1 MRLKRKDL
9 IIITVLIAM
18 CLVTLV
24 GSSYALFTRT
34 FTSTKKI
41 SVQAGTLKVDF
52 AEGNRINLSN
62 VAPMSDNDGMNTTPY
77 TFTITNSGSVAAY
90 YTIRNEEDSS
100 NTLNNKYI
108 KYRLISDNYDSGIK
122 TLDTMGSGYY
132 ILSSENTLAVGK
144 SITYKLYLWLS
155 SEADND
161 AQNKTY
167 QSKIVVQS
175 TTNSISETVATTLLK
190 GVGENGSID
199 ASDPEQTFITGTN
212 PNNYIWYSG
221 KLWRAVSIDPSDNS
235 VKLVTQWN
243 MASIP
248 FNTNGNGI
256 FKGSYMEQWLN
267 DTSVDGFLGNLR
279 EPEKFIKANSVW
291 NATATTETSKPEK
304 ATLVTDTVGL
314 INLYE
319 YTMSYNNIST
329 TDGYLNNGLW
339 WFLLNGLSSS
349 EIYSVKF
356 DDGSVGSIVDTGY
369 SFGIRPAV
377 NLKSNIK
384 ITSGIGTSDNPY
396 RLEGDSDIVIEG
408 TLLSTRYSGEYINF
422 GIGNNKLYRIVSHE
436 NGNGT
441 KIVSD
446 LPLMN
451 SSSEFLASPFD
462 TTSLYYSA
470 DTTIGKFLNGTYLTA
485 DTYLSSTMIKLIDDE
500 TWYSGTVFSGESY
513 KFAKYGD
520 INSKEVVSTNSTA
533 KVGILRI
540 GELMSN
546 QTLPCYENVNY
557 WFITRYSNTKL
568 RRAGYNGDSY
578 FDPPQS
584 SFSFKP
590 AMNLKSN
597 VIITSGDG
605 TKNNPFEVRLAE

>member
-34 FTSTKKI
+34 FTSTKKV

-62 VAPMSDNDGMNTTPY
+62 VAPMSDSDGMNTTPY

-122 TLDTMGSGYY
+122 TLDTIGSGYY
-132 ILSSENTLAVGK
+132 MLSSENTLAVGK

-155 SEADND
+155 SEANND

-199 ASDPEQTFITGTN
+199 ASDPEQTFITGTD

-248 FNTNGNGI
+248 FNTNGNGL
-256 FKGSYMEQWLN
+256 FKESYMEQWLN

-422 GIGNNKLYRIVSHE
+422 GIVNNKLYRIVSHE

-485 DTYLSSTMIKLIDDE
+485 DTYLSSTMIKLIDDG

>member
-1 MRLKRKDL
+1 
-9 IIITVLIAM
+9 
-18 CLVTLV
+18 
-24 GSSYALFTRT
+24 
-34 FTSTKKI
+34 
-41 SVQAGTLKVDF
+41 
-52 AEGNRINLSN
+52 
-62 VAPMSDNDGMNTTPY
+62 
-77 TFTITNSGSVAAY
+77 
-90 YTIRNEEDSS
+90 
-100 NTLNNKYI
+100 
-108 KYRLISDNYDSGIK
+108 
-122 TLDTMGSGYY
+122 
-132 ILSSENTLAVGK
+132 
-144 SITYKLYLWLS
+144 
-155 SEADND
+155 
-161 AQNKTY
+161 
-167 QSKIVVQS
+167 
-175 TTNSISETVATTLLK
+175 
-190 GVGENGSID
+190 
-199 ASDPEQTFITGTN
+199 
-212 PNNYIWYSG
+212 
-221 KLWRAVSIDPSDNS
+221 
-235 VKLVTQWN
+235 
-243 MASIP
+243 
-248 FNTNGNGI
+248 
-256 FKGSYMEQWLN
+256 MEQWLN

-369 SFGIRPAV
+369 SWGIRPAV

-485 DTYLSSTMIKLIDDE
+485 DTYLSSTMIKLIDDG

-597 VIITSGDG
+597 VIITGGDG
-605 TKNNPFEVRLAE
+605 TKNNPFEVKLAE

>member
-9 IIITVLIAM
+9 IIITVLISM

-62 VAPMSDNDGMNTTPY
+62 VAPMSDSDGMNTTPY

-108 KYRLISDNYDSGIK
+108 KYRLISDSYDSGIK

-132 ILSSENTLAVGK
+132 MLSSENTLAVGK

-155 SEADND
+155 SEADNE

-190 GVGENGSID
+190 GVGDNGSID

-243 MASIP
+243 ISAVSY
-248 FNTNGNGI
+248 NEEGNAN
-256 FKGSYMEQWLN
+256 FKGSIIEQWLN
-267 DTSVDGFLGNLR
+267 DTSIDGFLGNLR
-279 EPEKFIKANSVW
+279 EPEKFIKTDSVW
-291 NATATTETSKPEK
+291 NATATTETSKPIK
-304 ATLVTDTVGL
+304 TTMVTDTVGL
-314 INLYE
+314 LNLYE
-319 YTMSYNNIST
+319 YSKCSENATQETN
-329 TDGYLNNGLW
+329 YLTNGLW
-339 WFLLNGLSSS
+339 WWLLTPKKDFAVNFV
-349 EIYSVKF
+349 Y
-356 DDGSVGSIVDTGY
+356 DTGIINE
-369 SFGIRPAV
+369 GLTRPVGVRPAI

-384 ITSGIGTSDNPY
+384 IVSGVGTSDSPY
-396 RLEGDSDIVIEG
+396 RLENDNDENLSG
-408 TLLSTRYSGEYINF
+408 TLLSKRYSGEYVSF
-422 GIGNNKLYRIVSHE
+422 GTNNNNLYRIVSHE
-436 NGNGT
+436 NETGT
-441 KIVSD
+441 KITSTYALMSAPKKPIYTYFDSASVSF
-446 LPLMN
+446 
-451 SSSEFLASPFD
+451 SKD
-462 TTSLYYSA
+462 TI
-470 DTTIGKFLNGTYLTA
+470 IGKFLNETFLQDQNYLT
-485 DTYLSSTMIKLIDDE
+485 TEQVEMIKDNS
-500 TWYSGTVFSGESY
+500 TWYVGRLLFGENY
-513 KFAKYGD
+513 KLIKYSNAVD
-520 INSKEVVSTNSTA
+520 NTINTNNII
-533 KVGILRI
+533 KLKIGLLRV
-540 GELMSN
+540 GELFAS
-546 QTLPCYENVNY
+546 QSSHWSET
-557 WFITRYSNTKL
+557 
-568 RRAGYNGDSY
+568 AGYWTLTSYDNGKVNNIGNAGDVY
-578 FDPPQS
+578 RNDYNFNQGI
-584 SFSFKP
+584 KP

-597 VIITSGDG
+597 VVITGGDG
-605 TKNNPFEVRLAE
+605 TKSNPFTVALQ